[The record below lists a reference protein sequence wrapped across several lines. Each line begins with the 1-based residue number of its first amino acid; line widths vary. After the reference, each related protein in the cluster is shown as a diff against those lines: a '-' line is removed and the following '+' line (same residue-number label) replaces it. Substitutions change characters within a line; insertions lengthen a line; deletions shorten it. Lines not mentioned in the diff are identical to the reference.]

1 MPDNLS
7 RRRLLTTGLG
17 LGATA
22 LLGGCTTPSP
32 GGGHTG
38 PIMVP
43 AAPSLGAPAVEATL
57 VAGVGPVDLGGITAT
72 TWSYGGH
79 LPGATLRVTAGEV
92 ISVRVDN
99 KLPTETSVHW
109 HGIRLHNAADGV
121 PGLTQEPIA
130 AGASHTYTFR
140 PPDPGTYFFH
150 PHTGVQLDRGLYAPL
165 IVADPAE
172 PGGYDHDWVLVL
184 DDWTDGIGRNPDEI
198 LAAYKAEGGT
208 VGRGMNHDMSGMG
221 GMGHSPLGDLGDI
234 AYPHYLI
241 NGRVPAEPLTLAAKP
256 KQRARIRLINAA
268 ADTTFRVALGG
279 HVVTVTHTDGFP
291 IRPVETRALYLAQG
305 ERADLLV
312 TLGDGVFPLVA
323 AAEGKQGQGMI
334 LVRTGTGAAPGA
346 GVHPGELDTDPVQLA
361 AQLPTDAAR
370 LATREP
376 DQVETLTLN
385 GQMRP
390 YAWGLNGAVFGS
402 GAPLRT
408 SAGRRLRVHMI
419 NETMM
424 AHPMHVHGHTWSL
437 PASGGLRKDTVLVL
451 PMQTITAD
459 LEADN
464 PGRWAYHCHNIYH
477 AEIGMMT
484 SLDY

>member
-1 MPDNLS
+1 MPDTLT

-17 LGATA
+17 LGTTA
-22 LLGGCTTPSP
+22 LLGGCTTPST
-32 GGGHTG
+32 GGAHTG

-43 AAPSLGAPAVEATL
+43 AAPSLGSPAVEATL

-72 TWSYGGH
+72 TWSYGGR

-99 KLPTETSVHW
+99 RLPADTSVHW

-184 DDWTDGIGRNPDEI
+184 DDWIDGIGRNPDDI
-198 LAAYKAEGGT
+198 LAAFKAEGGK

-256 KQRARIRLINAA
+256 GQRARIRLINAA

-279 HVVTVTHTDGFP
+279 HAVTVTHTDGFP

-323 AAEGKQGQGMI
+323 AAEGKQGQGLI
-334 LVRTGTGAAPGA
+334 VVRTGAGAAPGA
-346 GVHPGELDTDPVQLA
+346 QVHPGELDTDPVQLA
-361 AQLPTDAAR
+361 GQLPTDAAR

-402 GAPLRT
+402 GTPLRT

-484 SLDY
+484 SLEY